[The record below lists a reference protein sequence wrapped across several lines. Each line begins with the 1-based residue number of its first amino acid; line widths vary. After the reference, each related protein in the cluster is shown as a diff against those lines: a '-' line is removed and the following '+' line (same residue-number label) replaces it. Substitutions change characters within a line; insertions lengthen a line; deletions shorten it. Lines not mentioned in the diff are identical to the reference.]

1 MTPNTTVTLYATPF
15 DISNKYVIAA
25 DSPGEA
31 LGIVSSYPSKVY
43 TDCYWQRD
51 NDFVF
56 RANGNINE
64 VEQYNYCVYINNGKY
79 NFAFITECDYVN
91 DAMTLV
97 HLAIDPW
104 LNFAGQYVFHDSP
117 MVRCHPSSADYAK
130 QNYHVEPYQV
140 DAWKTTAETFGDA
153 TYNDPSTNMSRNVFL
168 MTVLDANQYD
178 DSTLQ
183 VWLQGLYEMING
195 GGAQT
200 LTSFYTG
207 LKATVCQIVGGHVQ
221 APTRY
226 VSETGLQTIVKNIMK
241 NGRQSDIIGAYYI
254 PNPCCPED
262 LEADGNLVRMRPKT
276 DSISLNIE
284 PMETIHWRKIRYSE
298 QFNRLYVNLCGTVNY
313 LPFNNLKVDIST
325 VELRITCDPSYNGCI
340 YASIAPSDMY
350 NADAYMM
357 HSMPWDKVQVS
368 GYGLN
373 TTALVQSGLNIAP
386 TVFDTIT
393 SAAGAAMSI
402 PMDVAIGGLVGGATG
417 AIGAGIKGVAG
428 VAGELARGAA
438 NIAPELLRQGDIIRS
453 GGYAGNTGVSSM
465 ASYNM
470 RFPLVTFAIERPYDI
485 SNLERLFGTYG
496 YMQEGDICKIRFKEL
511 PHWHYYQAANASIE
525 GNKVP
530 QRYLSQVIGMF
541 NSGVFVFNSV
551 ADYKDFS
558 KALDNHY

>member
-25 DSPGEA
+25 DSSGEA
-31 LGIVSSYPSKVY
+31 LAIVSSYPSKVY

-64 VEQYNYCVYINNGKY
+64 VEQYNYCVYLNNGRY
-79 NFAFITECDYVN
+79 NFAFITQCDYVN

-117 MVRCHPSSADYAK
+117 MVRCHPSSADYSK
-130 QNYHVEPYQV
+130 VNYHTEPYTV
-140 DAWKTTAETFGDA
+140 EAWRTVHEDYGE
-153 TYNDPSTNMSRNVFL
+153 PHENMSSNVFFMSAL
-168 MTVLDANQYD
+168 NGNQYD
-178 DSTLQ
+178 NTTLQ
-183 VWLQGLYEMING
+183 VWLQGMYELLNG
-195 GGAQT
+195 GGAAT
-200 LTSFYTG
+200 LQSFYQGMTARG
-207 LKATVCQIVGGHVQ
+207 CDIYGGHAQ
-221 APTRY
+221 APTMYLSRNGLDTY
-226 VSETGLQTIVKNIMK
+226 VKRIMQ
-241 NGRQSDIIGAYYI
+241 NGRQNDIIGAYFI
-254 PNPCCPED
+254 PPVFVPEGISPD
-262 LEADGNLVRMRPKT
+262 SGSIIMMRPKT
-276 DSISLNIE
+276 YDMTLSIE
-284 PMETIHWRKIRYSE
+284 PPEAIHWRKIRYSE
-298 QFNRLYVNLCGTVNY
+298 QFNRLYVNMCGTVSY

-325 VELRITCDPSYNGCI
+325 VTLHLLADPSYNGCI
-340 YASIAPSDMY
+340 YASVDPDDMY
-350 NADAYMM
+350 NADAYML

-386 TVFDTIT
+386 TLFDTL
-393 SAAGAAMSI
+393 SSVAGAAMSI
-402 PMDVAIGGLVGGATG
+402 PTDVAIGGIIGGVGGAITAG
-417 AIGAGIKGVAG
+417 AKGVLG
-428 VAGELARGAA
+428 TAGELARGVA
-438 NIAPELLRQGDIIRS
+438 NIAPELMRQGDIIRS

-470 RFPLVTFAIERPYDI
+470 RFPLVTFALERPYDV

-496 YMQEGDICKIRFKEL
+496 YMQDGDICKIRFKEL

-530 QRYLSQVIGMF
+530 QRYLAQVIGMF